1 MCGVYHVEIILS
13 TNFITWYLM
22 NCEKCFALSIKA
34 LVTCKTWYKK
44 RMTIF
49 FINSRGVITWQK
61 SQQKGTKL
69 ITLFSRFVKMSNMFT
84 SHPVFTLRSHRIRH
98 LHQHVVLL
106 SLLGLYDSYC
116 ARSEMNRKV
125 KKLQTIFVSLSLNYF
140 NSFRRFSVKTFT

>member
-1 MCGVYHVEIILS
+1 MIQ
-13 TNFITWYLM
+13 
-22 NCEKCFALSIKA
+22 
-34 LVTCKTWYKK
+34 K
-44 RMTIF
+44 RMII

-125 KKLQTIFVSLSLNYF
+125 KKKKKNYRQYSFLYSLTISTHFEDFLSNIYLNAFQLQLFQLSF
-140 NSFRRFSVKTFT
+140 SFFSSFHYCAI

>member
-1 MCGVYHVEIILS
+1 MIQ
-13 TNFITWYLM
+13 
-22 NCEKCFALSIKA
+22 
-34 LVTCKTWYKK
+34 K
-44 RMTIF
+44 RMII

-125 KKLQTIFVSLSLNYF
+125 KKLQTIFVSIFLNYF
-140 NSFRRFSVKTFT
+140 NSFRRFSVKHLLKCFSTTTASTFLFFLFIISLLCHLRFKIHTFI